1 MPLTKSLPYT
11 EEDTIS
17 IVTRYRAGETTE
29 TISESTGRSHR
40 SIIAKLS
47 REGVYVSKTKPPS
60 TRATKVE
67 LITNIAEM
75 LNLDVNAIATIEK
88 ATHDALQQLHDAI
101 ELSVNDRVHK
111 LSPATTKALATA
123 ELLAL
128 ETQQVYALTMAD
140 AMRVKLV

>member
-1 MPLTKSLPYT
+1 MSLTKTQPYT
-11 EEDTIS
+11 EEDTHN
-17 IVTRYRAGETTE
+17 IVTMYRAGETTE
-29 TISESTGRSHR
+29 TIAESTGRSNR

-47 REGVYVSKTKPPS
+47 REGVYISKTKPTS

-75 LNLDVNAIATIEK
+75 LSLDVNAIATIEK

-101 ELSVNDRVHK
+101 ELSVNDRVHA
-111 LSPATTKALATA
+111 LSPIATQALVTA